1 MRNNSRSGSRL
12 AVAAFAAAVAT
23 LIAGESR
30 ADFDLGQGIVL
41 APSAQIP
48 QPPGVTSDPLE
59 VTVNCSGGGTVAQ
72 ALALKPLT
80 NNRLTITINGT
91 CTEAINTGFNAF
103 TLQGGTSGGT
113 IQAPSSST
121 DPVLGISGQH
131 VILDN
136 LRISGGVNTLKGFHG
151 AQFSGNN
158 IVVQGGSN
166 SDVQLDGATADL
178 NGSTIQN
185 SASDGVQVNFA
196 SALFVNGGTIQNN
209 AGWGMD
215 AFAGG
220 SVDLYGGV
228 VVQANT
234 LGGGVAGG
242 AASIVLNDGTVTQN
256 GTTGGGPGLQ
266 AIRAGFVRAKG
277 SSAYVINN
285 LADGLFAQTGGIA
298 EVWGA
303 TVANNARNGVFTYN
317 GGIALVI
324 GGAIIKANAG
334 DGIHAQ
340 SGNVQAGG
348 SPGPATIQ
356 ANSKNGIYLGTNS
369 VGSFANTGNQI
380 INNGGW
386 GILCAGS
393 PSDPLVNGSP
403 GTVSGNT
410 SGQISCNSGN

>member
-1 MRNNSRSGSRL
+1 MKQHPRHAFQLGF
-12 AVAAFAAAVAT
+12 VAFAAAVVT

-30 ADFDLGQGIVL
+30 ADIDLGQGIVL
-41 APSAQIP
+41 APGAQIP
-48 QPPGVTSDPLE
+48 VPPGVTSDPLE
-59 VTVNCSGGGTVAQ
+59 VTVNCSAGGTVAQ

-80 NNRLTITINGT
+80 NNRLTITINGA

-103 TLQGGTSGGT
+103 TLQGGASGGT

-136 LRISGGVNTLKGFHG
+136 LTISGGVNTLKGFHG

-196 SALFVNGGTIQNN
+196 SALFVDGGTIQNN
-209 AGWGMD
+209 AGWGID

-228 VVQANT
+228 VVQNNT
-234 LGGGVAGG
+234 LGGGIADG
-242 AASIVLNDGTVTQN
+242 AASIVLNDGTVTKN
-256 GTTGGGPGLQ
+256 GATGGGPGLQ
-266 AIRAGFVRAKG
+266 ALWDGFVRANS

-285 LADGLFAQTGGIA
+285 LSD
-298 EVWGA
+298 
-303 TVANNARNGVFTYN
+303 GVF
-317 GGIALVI
+317 
-324 GGAIIKANAG
+324 GA
-334 DGIHAQ
+334 
-340 SGNVQAGG
+340 SG
-348 SPGPATIQ
+348 
-356 ANSKNGIYLGTNS
+356 
-369 VGSFANTGNQI
+369 
-380 INNGGW
+380 
-386 GILCAGS
+386 
-393 PSDPLVNGSP
+393 
-403 GTVSGNT
+403 GTVGYGAPRWRTMRGMAFSPTMAGTPWSMGVPSSNRT
-410 SGQISCNSGN
+410 AATASISKAASFR